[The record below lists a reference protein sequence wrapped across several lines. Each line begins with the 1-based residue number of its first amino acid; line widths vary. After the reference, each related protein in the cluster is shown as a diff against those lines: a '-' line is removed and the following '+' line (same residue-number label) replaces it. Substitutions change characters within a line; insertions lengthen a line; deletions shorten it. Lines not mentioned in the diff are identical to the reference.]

1 MAHVFQ
7 FYLDDVYI
15 GNSSSGVYTVTVTA
29 DGAYTCVPVNTVG
42 KEENATVVIST
53 VDAPSVKVNPTSSV
67 VVEGHN
73 ITLNCMASGRPEPVL
88 SWTKV
93 GESGQ
98 VLSENPSLILSN
110 VRRPGTLDNMIQYQC
125 TAENGVENPAF
136 AIANITVH
144 YGPSGTTIELTPSN
158 TTVLRGSSLSIN
170 CTTDANPMAHV
181 FEFYLDDVYIGNS
194 SSGVYTVTVTADGAY
209 TCVPVNT
216 VGKEENATVVI
227 STVDAPSVKVHP
239 TSSVVVEGHN
249 ITLNCVATGRPEPV
263 LSWTKV
269 GESSQVLSENSSLI
283 LSNVCR
289 PGTLD
294 NTIQY
299 QCTAENGVENPA
311 FAIANITIHYGP
323 SGTDIELTPSNTT
336 VVRGSSLSINCT
348 TDANPVAHVFQ
359 FYLDDVY
366 IGNSSSGVFNVTV
379 TADGAYT
386 CVPVNTVGKEGNAT
400 VVIST
405 VDAPSVKVS
414 PTSSVVVE
422 GHNIT
427 LNCVASGRP
436 EPVLSWIKVGESGQ
450 VLSEN
455 SSLILSN
462 VRRPGTLDNMV
473 QYQCTAEN
481 GVENPAFVI
490 ANITVH
496 YGPSGTAIEL
506 TPSNTTVLRGSSLSI
521 NCSTDSNPMA
531 HVFQFYLDDIY
542 IGNSTSGVYNV
553 TVTADGA
560 YTCVP
565 VNTVGKEQN
574 ATVVIRT
581 VDAPSV
587 NVHPTSSV
595 VVEGHNITLNCVAS
609 GRPEPVLS
617 WTKVGES
624 GQVVSENPSL
634 ILSNVRR
641 PGTLDNMI
649 QYQCTAENGVENPA
663 FAIANITVH
672 YEPTVSL
679 QQCPSHIIEGN
690 DAVLF
695 CNATGNP
702 VPKVVWVE
710 LQTGAILNS
719 SENLM
724 LKTIKRNQAG
734 GYQCHAFN
742 GIGRNSTKTCY
753 LDVFYGPNGTTIELT
768 PSNTTVLRGSSLSL
782 NCSTHANPMAHVF
795 KFYLDD
801 VYIGNS
807 SSGVFNVTVTTD
819 GAYTCVPVNTV
830 GREENTTVVIS
841 TVDAPSV
848 KVSPTSSVVVEGHS
862 ITLSC
867 MASGIPE
874 PVLSWTKVGESS
886 QVLSENSSLIL
897 SNVRRPGTLDNMIQY
912 QCTAENGVENP
923 AFAIAN
929 ITVHYGP
936 SGTTVELTPS
946 NTTVLRGSAL
956 SLNCTTDANPM
967 AHVFQFYLDDIYIGN
982 STSGVYNVTV
992 TADGAY
998 TCVPVNTVGKE
1009 QNATVVIST
1018 VDAPSVKVHPTSLIV
1033 VEGHNITLNCVASGR
1048 PEPVLSWIKVGESG
1062 QVLSENSSLILSNV
1076 RRPGT
1081 LDNMIQYQCT
1091 AENGVE
1097 NPAFAIA
1104 NITVHYRP
1112 SGTTI
1117 ELTPS
1122 NTTILRDSSLSINCT
1137 TDANPVAHV
1146 FQFYLDDVYI
1156 GNSSSGVYNVTVTAD
1171 GAYTCVPVN
1180 TVGKEENATVVISTV
1195 DAPSVKVHP
1204 ASSVVVEGNNITLN
1218 CMASGKPQPVLS
1230 WTKVFESGQVLSE
1243 NSSLV
1248 FPNVRRPGTLDNMIQ
1263 YQCTA
1268 ENGVEN
1274 PAFAIA
1280 NITVH
1285 YEPTVSLQQC
1295 PSHIVEGN
1303 DVVLFCN
1310 ATGNP
1315 VPKVAWVELQTG
1327 AILNNSESLMLK
1339 TIDRNQAGGYQCHG
1353 FNGIGRNSTKTCYLD
1368 VFYGPSGTTI
1378 ELTPSNTTVLHGSSL
1393 SINCSTHAN
1402 PMAHVFQFFLDDVYI
1417 GNSSSGVFNV
1427 TVTTD
1432 GAYSCVPVNT
1442 VGKEEN
1448 ATVVISTVDAPSVEV
1463 HPTFSV
1469 VVEGNNITLSC
1480 MASGRPEPV
1489 LSWTKVGESG
1499 QVLSGNPFLILS
1511 NVRRPGT
1518 LDNMIQYQCTAENGV
1533 ENPAFAIANITVHY
1547 GPSGTTVE
1555 LTPSSTTVLRGSAL
1569 SLNCTTDANP
1579 MAHVFQ
1585 FYLDDVYIGN
1595 SSSGVYNVTV
1605 TADGAYTCVPV
1616 NTVGKEENAT
1626 VVISTVDAPSVKV
1639 HPTSSVVV
1647 EGHNITLNCVASGRP
1662 EPVLSWT
1669 KVGESSQVLSENSSL
1684 ILSNVRRPGTLDN
1697 MIQYQCTAENGVEN
1711 PAFAIANI
1719 TVHYGPSGTNM
1730 ELTPSNTT
1738 VLRDSSLSI
1747 NCTTDA
1753 NPMAHVFQFYLD
1765 DACIGN
1771 SSSGVFTVTVA
1782 ADGAYTCVPVN
1793 TVGKEENAT
1802 VVIRTVDAPSVK
1814 VRPTSLIVV
1823 EGNNITLNCMASG
1836 RPEPVLSWTKVGESS
1851 QVLSTNSSLILSNVR
1866 RPGTL
1871 NNMIQYQCTAENGV
1885 QNPAFAI
1892 ANITVHY
1899 GPSGTRMELSPSN
1912 RTVLRGSSLSIKCST
1927 DANPMAHVFQF
1938 YLDDVY
1944 IGNSSSGVYNV
1955 TVTADGAY
1963 TCVPVNTVGKE
1974 QNATVVISTVDAP
1987 FVKVHPTSSFVV
1999 EGNNITLNCMASGR
2013 PEPVLSWTK
2022 VGESGQ
2028 VLSENSSL
2036 IISNIRRPGTL
2047 DNTIQYQCTAENGVE
2062 NPAFAIAKIT
2072 VHYAPEIVFSS
2083 PDNLKAVEGSG
2094 AEMFCNAT
2102 GNPKPNITWTKRGNS
2117 TVLSTSENLKLTKL
2131 KREESG
2137 AVFNCIVHNHHG
2149 SSETSVTI
2157 SVLYKSA
2164 VTLQQCPT
2172 PVLEGSSA
2180 TLYCNATGNPA
2191 PSIAWIRAGTGKVV
2205 SRSGRLHIAVI
2216 NRNESDLYEC
2226 HAWNGIGNND
2236 NESCTID
2243 VQYSPEI
2250 LTAPSAEVVVEGGS
2264 LRLFCNA
2271 TGNPQ
2276 PIITWKKQDNMT
2288 ILSVSNTL
2296 RLTGLTRKDDG
2307 SVFSCKAQNDL
2318 GSTEA
2323 NATLTVWYPPK
2334 IIVAPSPQQVVEG
2347 RGVSLFCNATGNPKP
2362 NITWTKNGNSS
2373 VLSTSEMLNISRLAW
2388 KDDGG
2393 IIKCKVQNN
2402 QGSEEATA
2410 EITLWY
2416 PSAINAVPDNY
2427 TVLEG
2432 NNVTLYCNSTGKP
2445 APNITWTKDGNSTI
2459 LHQGEEFIINNI
2471 HRDAS
2476 GDYTCT
2482 AWNGVGEPQNEIATI
2497 AVLYP
2502 PTILSAPNNQTVLE
2516 YSDVSFFCHATGNP
2530 QPRIIWTQQNSTTV
2544 LHQGNT
2550 FTIPNVTRDYNG
2562 KGYQCTAQNN
2572 VTQDAR
2578 AYASLS
2584 VHYPPEVT
2592 VLSSN
2597 INVREGE
2604 NVSLDCLPTGNP
2616 IPDVTWIR
2624 NSDKS
2629 VVAKGKR
2636 AVFPMISRTD
2646 SGLFYCLA
2654 WNGVG
2659 NNASGNVRINVLY
2672 AAEIV
2677 SHPVDQVVWV
2687 GQQITLSCGAIGNP
2701 VPNITYSIVGDNGTV
2716 SFGRTLVIGASNISY
2731 VKSYTCTADNGL
2743 EAPVLANVTVTVLVR
2758 PCSANPCFKGNCT
2771 DIQGTT
2777 YNCTC
2782 GYGYKGK
2789 NCDEPTQANTFVIE
2803 GEITLDRTK
2812 FQYHEDYK
2820 NHSSARFLNLSTT
2833 FIQNVAA
2840 IYGDEPQ
2847 FGHVRVN
2854 NILNGSVVVNF
2865 TVFFISGVK
2874 TPGRIVEAFNDAVN
2888 NGSVALLSV
2897 EKGTLRLILPPT
2909 SPPSTTIQTS
2919 HPSGTSRR
2927 DRFLNGWMIALL
2939 VVIGCLVMLALVCAI
2954 LHFCERKKINK
2965 QNKEIS
2971 HRCESGKGNGL
2982 HTNDKTP
2989 RERAIT
2995 RPGEYVKEGPTVMEL
3010 TDQNKGVNERSP
3022 DEALGVRFSNGISE
3036 MSNGAVTSKL

>member
-1 MAHVFQ
+1 MHIGAFIRLQHSRCGLAPKMIFLLGSPVKWWILGLTALSNIAGFAGPTEIDRAPSNKTVLEYDDVVLHCNATGNPLPNITWTKYGTSAVLDRGNVFTIVNISRHQSGRYQCIASNGVNQTSSAPFVINVLYGPSGTTIELTPSNTTVLRGSSLSINCTTDANPIAHVFQ
-7 FYLDDVYI
+7 FYLDGVYI
-15 GNSSSGVYTVTVTA
+15 GNSSSGVYTVTVTAGGAYTCVPVNTVGKEENATVVISTVYGPSGTTIELTPLNTTVLLGSSLSINCSTDANPMAHVFEFYLDDVYIGNSTSGVYNVTVTA

-53 VDAPSVKVNPTSSV
+53 VDAPSVKVS
-67 VVEGHN
+67 
-73 ITLNCMASGRPEPVL
+73 
-88 SWTKV
+88 
-93 GESGQ
+93 
-98 VLSENPSLILSN
+98 
-110 VRRPGTLDNMIQYQC
+110 
-125 TAENGVENPAF
+125 
-136 AIANITVH
+136 
-144 YGPSGTTIELTPSN
+144 
-158 TTVLRGSSLSIN
+158 
-170 CTTDANPMAHV
+170 
-181 FEFYLDDVYIGNS
+181 
-194 SSGVYTVTVTADGAY
+194 
-209 TCVPVNT
+209 
-216 VGKEENATVVI
+216 
-227 STVDAPSVKVHP
+227 P

-263 LSWTKV
+263 LSWTKI
-269 GESSQVLSENSSLI
+269 GESS
-283 LSNVCR
+283 
-289 PGTLD
+289 
-294 NTIQY
+294 
-299 QCTAENGVENPA
+299 
-311 FAIANITIHYGP
+311 
-323 SGTDIELTPSNTT
+323 
-336 VVRGSSLSINCT
+336 
-348 TDANPVAHVFQ
+348 
-359 FYLDDVY
+359 
-366 IGNSSSGVFNVTV
+366 
-379 TADGAYT
+379 
-386 CVPVNTVGKEGNAT
+386 
-400 VVIST
+400 
-405 VDAPSVKVS
+405 
-414 PTSSVVVE
+414 
-422 GHNIT
+422 
-427 LNCVASGRP
+427 
-436 EPVLSWIKVGESGQ
+436 Q

-462 VRRPGTLDNMV
+462 VRRPGTLDNMI

-587 NVHPTSSV
+587 NVHPTSSI

-624 GQVVSENPSL
+624 GQVLSENSSL

-690 DAVLF
+690 DAVLL

-702 VPKVVWVE
+702 PPNVAWVE

-719 SENLM
+719 SESLM
-724 LKTIKRNQAG
+724 LKTIDRNQAG
-734 GYQCHAFN
+734 GYQCHGFN

-753 LDVFYGPNGTTIELT
+753 LDVFYGPSGTTIELT

-801 VYIGNS
+801 VFIGNS
-807 SSGVFNVTVTTD
+807 SSGVFNVTVTAD
-819 GAYTCVPVNTV
+819 GTYTCVPVNTV
-830 GREENTTVVIS
+830 GKEENATVVIS

-848 KVSPTSSVVVEGHS
+848 KVGPTSSVVVEGHN
-862 ITLSC
+862 ITLNC
-867 MASGIPE
+867 VASGRPE
-874 PVLSWTKVGESS
+874 PVLSWTKVDESG

-1018 VDAPSVKVHPTSLIV
+1018 VDAPSVKVDPTSLIV

-1048 PEPVLSWIKVGESG
+1048 PEPVLSWTKVGASG

-1081 LDNMIQYQCT
+1081 LNNMIQYQCT

-1104 NITVHYRP
+1104 NITVHYEPTISLQQCPSHITEGNDVVLFCNATGNPTPKVVWVELQTGAILNSSQSVMLKTIDRNRAGSYQCRAFNGIGRNSTKTCYLDVFYRP

-1122 NTTILRDSSLSINCT
+1122 NTTVLRDSSLSINCT

-1146 FQFYLDDVYI
+1146 FQFYRDDVYI

-1195 DAPSVKVHP
+1195 D
-1204 ASSVVVEGNNITLN
+1204 
-1218 CMASGKPQPVLS
+1218 
-1230 WTKVFESGQVLSE
+1230 
-1243 NSSLV
+1243 
-1248 FPNVRRPGTLDNMIQ
+1248 
-1263 YQCTA
+1263 
-1268 ENGVEN
+1268 
-1274 PAFAIA
+1274 
-1280 NITVH
+1280 
-1285 YEPTVSLQQC
+1285 EPTVSLQQC

-1303 DVVLFCN
+1303 DAVLFCN

-1315 VPKVAWVELQTG
+1315 SPNVAWVELQTG
-1327 AILNNSESLMLK
+1327 AILNSSESLMLK
-1339 TIDRNQAGGYQCHG
+1339 TIDRNQAGGYQCHA

-1480 MASGRPEPV
+1480 MSSGRPEPV

-1499 QVLSGNPFLILS
+1499 QVLSENPFLILS

-1555 LTPSSTTVLRGSAL
+1555 LTPSNTTVLRGSAL

-1639 HPTSSVVV
+1639 SPTSSVVV

-1662 EPVLSWT
+1662 EPVLSWI
-1669 KVGESSQVLSENSSL
+1669 KVGESGQVLSENSSLILSNVRRPGTLDNLIQYQCTAENGVENPAFAIANITVHYGPSGINIELTPSNTTVLRDSSLSINCTTDANPMAHVFQFYLDDVYIGNSSSGVYNVTVTADGAYTCVPVNTVGKEENATVVISTVDAPSVKVHPTSLIAVEGNNITLNCVAYGRPEPVLSWTKVDESGQVLSENSSL

-1711 PAFAIANI
+1711 PAFAIANV
-1719 TVHYGPSGTNM
+1719 TVHYGPSGT
-1730 ELTPSNTT
+1730 S
-1738 VLRDSSLSI
+1738 
-1747 NCTTDA
+1747 
-1753 NPMAHVFQFYLD
+1753 
-1765 DACIGN
+1765 
-1771 SSSGVFTVTVA
+1771 
-1782 ADGAYTCVPVN
+1782 
-1793 TVGKEENAT
+1793 
-1802 VVIRTVDAPSVK
+1802 
-1814 VRPTSLIVV
+1814 
-1823 EGNNITLNCMASG
+1823 
-1836 RPEPVLSWTKVGESS
+1836 
-1851 QVLSTNSSLILSNVR
+1851 
-1866 RPGTL
+1866 
-1871 NNMIQYQCTAENGV
+1871 
-1885 QNPAFAI
+1885 
-1892 ANITVHY
+1892 
-1899 GPSGTRMELSPSN
+1899 MELSPSN

-1927 DANPMAHVFQF
+1927 DANPIAHVFQF

-1944 IGNSSSGVYNV
+1944 IGNSSSGVCNV

-2094 AEMFCNAT
+2094 AEIFCNAT

-2191 PSIAWIRAGTGKVV
+2191 PSITWIRAGTGKVV

-2216 NRNESDLYEC
+2216 NRNESDVYEC

-2236 NESCTID
+2236 TESCTID

-2276 PIITWKKQDNMT
+2276 PIITWTKQDNMT

-2432 NNVTLYCNSTGKP
+2432 SNVTLYCNSTGKP

-2502 PTILSAPNNQTVLE
+2502 PTFLSAPNNQTVLE
-2516 YSDVSFFCHATGNP
+2516 YSDVSFFCHVTGNP

-2592 VLSSN
+2592 VLTSN
-2597 INVREGE
+2597 INVREGD

-2616 IPDVTWIR
+2616 IPNVTWIR
-2624 NSDKS
+2624 NGDKS

-2636 AVFPMISRTD
+2636 AVLPMISRTD

-2716 SFGRTLVIGASNISY
+2716 SSGRTLVIGASNISY

-2758 PCSANPCFKGNCT
+2758 PCSANPCFKGNCA

-2833 FIQNVAA
+2833 FIRNVAA
-2840 IYGDEPQ
+2840 IYKDEPQ

-2865 TVFFISGVK
+2865 TVFFIRGLK
-2874 TPGRIVEAFNDAVN
+2874 TPDKMVVAFNDAVN

-2965 QNKEIS
+2965 QNEEIS

-2982 HTNDKTP
+2982 HTNDKAP
-2989 RERAIT
+2989 RESANT